1 MYKNTN
7 NIYTKLHRVCSKC
20 GSYNINKTTDRNLFL
35 CHSCKARFSK
45 EKIKKE
51 IRILELFSLEV
62 SARKASIHEGI
73 NYRTVKNIYDKI
85 RIKIVDFLDLNFKK
99 LEKELELDESY
110 FGGKRKGKR
119 GRGAGNKKAV
129 FGILERKNVVY
140 TVVVDRV
147 NKETLMNEIKEAS
160 VKGSVYFTDSFKS
173 YNDLHKYG
181 KHSIINHSETFVDQ
195 QNRQNHTN
203 GIEGFWSFA
212 KERMMKYHGVKSENF
227 NLYLKEIEFRYNFR
241 KVDIFEKILQIYYQ
255 DLIEDLLHESA

>member
-1 MYKNTN
+1 MPKKTN
-7 NIYTKLHRVCSKC
+7 KIYTKIHRICSKC
-20 GSYNINKTTDRNLFL
+20 GSYNITKISNRNLFT
-35 CHSCKARFSK
+35 CKNCKARFSK

-51 IRILELFSLEV
+51 VKILELFSLEV
-62 SARKASIHEGI
+62 SARKSSIHLGL
-73 NYRTVKNIYDKI
+73 NYRTVKNIYDKMRLKI
-85 RIKIVDFLDLNFKK
+85 IKFLDLNFKK

-119 GRGAGNKKAV
+119 GRGAGGKKVV

-147 NKETLMNEIKEAS
+147 NKETLMKEIEQAS
-160 VKGSVYFTDSFKS
+160 VKGSVYFTDSFTS

-181 KHSIINHSETFVDQ
+181 KHSTINHSETFVDKE
-195 QNRQNHTN
+195 NRQNHTN

-212 KERMMKYHGVKSENF
+212 KERMMKYHGVKSDNF

-241 KVDIFEKILQIYYQ
+241 KVDIFEKILEIYYQ
-255 DLIEDLLHESA
+255 HLIGDSLHESA